1 MNEEKLNKLLD
12 TLSSIDSS
20 LADIA
25 KSLDGLN
32 KDFASCISVN
42 QNSYALSITG
52 DVTAFHAEA
61 Y

>member
-1 MNEEKLNKLLD
+1 MYEEKINKLLD
-12 TLSSIDSS
+12 VLSSIDSS

-32 KDFASCISVN
+32 ENFGSCISVN
-42 QNSYALSITG
+42 QNSHALCITG
-52 DVTAFHAEA
+52 DVTS